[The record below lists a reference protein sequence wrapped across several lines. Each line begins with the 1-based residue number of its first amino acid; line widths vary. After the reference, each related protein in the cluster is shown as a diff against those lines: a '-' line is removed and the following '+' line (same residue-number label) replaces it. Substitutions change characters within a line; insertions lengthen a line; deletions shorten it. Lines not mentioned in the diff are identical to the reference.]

1 MNQKQMDSIS
11 SKIPLGFN
19 KKGESAQ
26 PKALWVF
33 ADPKICSVIWPE
45 TEPRCRDC
53 QTPSHYRVQLA
64 SGQHIS

>member
-19 KKGESAQ
+19 KKRESAQ

-33 ADPKICSVIWPE
+33 ADPKICSVIWTE
-45 TEPRCRDC
+45 TE
-53 QTPSHYRVQLA
+53 S
-64 SGQHIS
+64 

>member
-33 ADPKICSVIWPE
+33 ADPKICLVIWPE